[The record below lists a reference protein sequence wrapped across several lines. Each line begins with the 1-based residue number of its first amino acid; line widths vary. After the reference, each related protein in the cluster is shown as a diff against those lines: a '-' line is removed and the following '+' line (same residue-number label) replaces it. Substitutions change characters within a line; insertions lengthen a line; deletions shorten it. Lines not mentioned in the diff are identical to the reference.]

1 MNCHEFTKI
10 VDELASAHLSEDA
23 LRGKGMEHAAMC
35 ARCAARF
42 EVVRA
47 LSTGL
52 QTLASE
58 ERRIEA
64 PPFLKRELM
73 DAFASHQPRAAQT
86 VLSFPRRTH
95 WSRWALAAA
104 ATLILGFTLFASRLI
119 RTPAPTETAFNVI
132 PATTL
137 TTREVTLENISKKP
151 TVKTTNTTSTPYV
164 ARHMRA
170 SKSQA
175 NALAFVPRAAR
186 KIERRVNPVKTE
198 NAPAE
203 TASTDVASNEVA
215 STEIK
220 TGFVPLTYL
229 NSATAMESG
238 IVVRVEVAREKL
250 AALGLPLNLERAG
263 ETIKADIVLGD
274 DGVARAIRL
283 VQ

>member
-1 MNCHEFTKI
+1 MNCQEFTNI
-10 VDELASAHLSEDA
+10 VDELASSHLSRDA
-23 LRGKGMEHAAMC
+23 QDTKRDKGMEHAAMC

-47 LSTGL
+47 LSLGL
-52 QTLASE
+52 NALARE
-58 ERRIEA
+58 ERSIEA

-73 DAFASHQPRAAQT
+73 DAFASRQPNATQT

-95 WSRWALAAA
+95 WTRWALAVA
-104 ATLILGFTLFASRLI
+104 ATLVLGFTLFASRLN
-119 RTPAPTETAFNVI
+119 RTPATTEAAFSVT
-132 PATTL
+132 PAITL
-137 TTREVTLENISKKP
+137 TPREVKSGNSSLKP
-151 TVKTTNTTSTPYV
+151 IAKASNTTS
-164 ARHMRA
+164 ASLAAQNIRA
-170 SKSQA
+170 SKPQA
-175 NALAFVPRAAR
+175 NALAFVPRATK
-186 KIERRVNPVKTE
+186 KIERRLNPAKTE
-198 NAPAE
+198 NAVTD
-203 TASTDVASNEVA
+203 TASTEVA

-220 TGFVPLTYL
+220 TDFVPLTYL

-263 ETIKADIVLGD
+263 EIIKADIVLGD